1 MNPVAILT
9 DSTSYLPETVRDQY
23 RITVIPL
30 SLIWEEKTYADG
42 VDITPEDFYN
52 RLESSTSLP
61 STSQPS
67 VAAFEAAFQDLLDQ
81 GRDILAILISSG
93 ISGTVH
99 SAQQAKKLLDT
110 DRIRVVDSK
119 TAGMAA
125 GLHIIA
131 AARAAEAGESLAAC
145 AKTALFAQQQT
156 DIVFAVDTLDYL
168 HKGGRIGGA
177 KRLLGSMLNIKPILE
192 MRDGR
197 IEPVDQVRT
206 HKRALHRMIE
216 LTRDRS
222 AEEEP
227 LRMAIMHSNVPDQAK
242 QLQETVEQFFSP
254 EEIFLSGLS
263 PVIGTH
269 VGPGTLAIACM
280 HGM

>member
-9 DSTSYLPETVRDQY
+9 DSTSYLPETVREQY

-30 SLIWEEKTYADG
+30 SLIWEEDTYADG
-42 VDITPEDFYN
+42 VDITPEEFYN
-52 RLESSTSLP
+52 RLESSASLP

-67 VAAFEAAFQDLLDQ
+67 VAAFETAFQDLLDR
-81 GRDILAILISSG
+81 GKDILAILISSG

-119 TAGMAA
+119 TAGMAS

-145 AKTALFAQQQT
+145 AETALNAQEQT
-156 DIVFAVDTLDYL
+156 DVVFAVDTLEYL

-177 KRLLGSMLNIKPILE
+177 KRFLGSMLNIKPILE

-206 HKRALHRMIE
+206 HKRALDRMIE

-222 AEEEP
+222 AEERP
-227 LRMAIMHSNVPDQAK
+227 LRMAIMHSNVPDQAE
-242 QLQETVEQFFSP
+242 QLQGTVEQLFSP
-254 EEIFLSGLS
+254 EEIFLSELS

>member
-9 DSTSYLPETVRDQY
+9 DSTSYLPEAVRKQY

-30 SLIWEEKTYADG
+30 SLIWEEETYADG
-42 VDITPEDFYN
+42 VDITPEEFYN
-52 RLESSTSLP
+52 RLESSASLP

-67 VAAFEAAFQDLLDQ
+67 VAAFETAFQDLLDR
-81 GRDILAILISSG
+81 GKDILAILISSG

-145 AKTALFAQQQT
+145 AETALNAQQQT
-156 DIVFAVDTLDYL
+156 NVVFAVDTLEYL

-177 KRLLGSMLNIKPILE
+177 KRFLGSMLNIKPILE

-206 HKRALHRMIE
+206 HKRALDRMIE

-222 AEEEP
+222 AEEQP

-242 QLQETVEQFFSP
+242 QLQETVEQLFSP
-254 EEIFLSGLS
+254 EEIFLSELS

>member
-1 MNPVAILT
+1 
-9 DSTSYLPETVRDQY
+9 
-23 RITVIPL
+23 
-30 SLIWEEKTYADG
+30 
-42 VDITPEDFYN
+42 
-52 RLESSTSLP
+52 
-61 STSQPS
+61 
-67 VAAFEAAFQDLLDQ
+67 
-81 GRDILAILISSG
+81 
-93 ISGTVH
+93 
-99 SAQQAKKLLDT
+99 
-110 DRIRVVDSK
+110 
-119 TAGMAA
+119 MAA

-145 AKTALFAQQQT
+145 AETALNAQQQT
-156 DIVFAVDTLDYL
+156 DVVFAVDTLEYL

-177 KRLLGSMLNIKPILE
+177 KRFLGSMLNIKPILE
-192 MRDGR
+192 IRDGR

-206 HKRALHRMIE
+206 HKRALDRMIE

-222 AEEEP
+222 AEERP

-242 QLQETVEQFFSP
+242 QLQGTLEQLFSP
-254 EEIFLSGLS
+254 EEIFLSELS

>member
-9 DSTSYLPETVRDQY
+9 DSTSYLPETVREQY

-30 SLIWEEKTYADG
+30 SLIWDEETYADG
-42 VDITPEDFYN
+42 VDITPEEFYN
-52 RLESSTSLP
+52 RLGSSASLP

-67 VAAFEAAFQDLLDQ
+67 VAAFESAFQDLLDR
-81 GRDILAILISSG
+81 GKDILAILISSG

-145 AKTALFAQQQT
+145 AETALNAQQQT
-156 DIVFAVDTLDYL
+156 DVVFAVDTLEYL

-177 KRLLGSMLNIKPILE
+177 KRFLGSMLNIKPILE
-192 MRDGR
+192 IRDGR

-206 HKRALHRMIE
+206 HKRALDRMIE

-222 AEEEP
+222 AEERP

-242 QLQETVEQFFSP
+242 QLQGTLEQLFSP
-254 EEIFLSGLS
+254 EEIFLSELS